1 MMVSY
6 NGGTPTSS
14 MFMGFSILSH
24 NKPSN
29 FGYFD
34 FRTPLINL
42 TSICGNLQPV
52 SLHLDFLGF
61 QSLTISLQ
69 ASAYKEQMQATTPV
83 LKSKPPMSLF
93 DLKLSTN
100 AVPQKPSDLQAFFLF
115 FPYQT
120 AGSSG
125 LALIPMYGHPPPAVK
140 VSSKGRKVSHPGD
153 EGLCTKMI

>member
-1 MMVSY
+1 LNMMMVSY
-6 NGGTPTSS
+6 NGGTPASS
-14 MFMGFSILSH
+14 MFMGFSILNH

-83 LKSKPPMSLF
+83 FKSKPPMSLF

-100 AVPQKPSDLQAFFLF
+100 AVPQKSSDL
-115 FPYQT
+115 
-120 AGSSG
+120 
-125 LALIPMYGHPPPAVK
+125 
-140 VSSKGRKVSHPGD
+140 
-153 EGLCTKMI
+153 